1 TGSGLGTFVLNLL
14 EDEFPEVYRFVTS
27 VYPSGEDD
35 VITSPYNSVLAMK
48 ELNEHADCVLPI
60 ENESLFDIV
69 NKIHQMTNSGKL
81 GSTVRQNSLLTSSAG
96 ATKTVQEKPFDA
108 MNNIV
113 ANLLLNLT
121 RLKPS
126 LHFVSWNQEG
136 WKTTLC
142 SVPPVGHSH
151 SLLALANNTC
161 VKPTFMELKD
171 RFMKLYKKKAH
182 LHHYMQVDGM
192 EQSCFSEAISSLSDL
207 IEEYNKLD
215 ATKGGLRTDASRLKI
230 AV

>member
-1 TGSGLGTFVLNLL
+1 MFSDAFSRDHQLIRADPKHSLYLACALL
-14 EDEFPEVYRFVTS
+14 VRGNVQVSDLRR
-27 VYPSGEDD
+27 
-35 VITSPYNSVLAMK
+35 N
-48 ELNEHADCVLPI
+48 I
-60 ENESLFDIV
+60 E
-69 NKIHQMTNSGKL
+69 
-81 GSTVRQNSLLTSSAG
+81 
-96 ATKTVQEKPFDA
+96 
-108 MNNIV
+108 
-113 ANLLLNLT
+113 

-136 WKTTLC
+136 WKTSLC

-182 LHHYMQVDGM
+182 LHHYLQVDGM
-192 EQSCFSEAISSLSDL
+192 EQGCFSEAISSLSDL
-207 IEEYNKLD
+207 IEEYNELD
-215 ATKGGLRTDASRLKI
+215 ATKGGLRTAPSRLKI